1 MPKLVEAGLTL
12 TLSCCGR
19 RGGFLFALAGSCPER
34 VLHRHFCAVAGAFAL
49 EQLDDVRVLVLVLDL
64 PAALFLAHVGA
75 VAILGVAYHQGTE
88 GVGEVAGGLGA
99 AVEVLV
105 VLTVPGREDRA
116 FLPRDLLFLLASV
129 PEERIADAAQDDDL
143 RARPVLVGL
152 LVGAGWEL
160 AHVGRHRVAGHDEEH
175 VAAAGAALIPLLE
188 LEA

>member
-75 VAILGVAYHQGTE
+75 VPALGVAHNE
-88 GVGEVAGGLGA
+88 GPERVGQVAGWLGA

-105 VLTVPGREDRA
+105 VLTVTRREDRA
-116 FLPRDLLFLLASV
+116 LLPRHLLFLLPPV
-129 PEERIADAAQDDDL
+129 PEQ
-143 RARPVLVGL
+143 
-152 LVGAGWEL
+152 
-160 AHVGRHRVAGHDEEH
+160 
-175 VAAAGAALIPLLE
+175 
-188 LEA
+188 